1 VVLGL
6 IGQVGVAGGSEDRV
20 MAEDLLYL
28 DQVNA
33 GFDQVSG
40 IAVPKTVRGDLFFR
54 PQAVMTLCRV
64 FCTPPGSSGVV
75 TAAAPWRPDER
86 LGNIST
92 GLPCTGQNRRRS

>member
-1 VVLGL
+1 MLGL
-6 IGQVGVAGGSEDRV
+6 IRQVGVAGGGEYGV
-20 MAEDLLYL
+20 VTEDLLYL
-28 DQVNA
+28 DQIDA

-40 IAVPKTVRGDLFFR
+40 IAVPKTVRGDVFFR

-92 GLPCTGQNRRRS
+92 GLPCTGQKRRRS